1 MIRAAGL
8 SLAFWLWAGAAA
20 GECRLALLL
29 ALDVSASV
37 DSEDYELQ
45 RDGLAAALNL
55 PEIRNAILNGAPG
68 DVTLAAFEWSGRYQ
82 QTVVVDWTR
91 LTSDAAIDG
100 VIARIAGAKRSYKEF
115 PTALGYAL
123 GYAAGM
129 LQRAPRCDSQVID
142 VSGDGTNNEG
152 FQPLSA
158 YMHFPFDEVTVNG
171 LVVMGREPEVVEF
184 YRTEVLRGPGAFLE
198 IARGFEDFGDAM
210 ARKLFR
216 EVNGLVLGFDAG
228 TAWSPG

>member
-123 GYAAGM
+123 GYAA
-129 LQRAPRCDSQVID
+129 S
-142 VSGDGTNNEG
+142 S
-152 FQPLSA
+152 
-158 YMHFPFDEVTVNG
+158 
-171 LVVMGREPEVVEF
+171 
-184 YRTEVLRGPGAFLE
+184 
-198 IARGFEDFGDAM
+198 
-210 ARKLFR
+210 KLFASWR
-216 EVNGLVLGFDAG
+216 PEDTYILPPA
-228 TAWSPG
+228 